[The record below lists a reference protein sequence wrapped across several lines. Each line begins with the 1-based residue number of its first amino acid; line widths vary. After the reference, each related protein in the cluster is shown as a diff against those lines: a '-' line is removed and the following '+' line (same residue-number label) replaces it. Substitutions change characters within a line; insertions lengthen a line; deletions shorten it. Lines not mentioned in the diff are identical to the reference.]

1 MYQKVALTVELIIKF
16 LDASYKDNPD
26 LKIDDYK
33 LVSIDKNDDHLNMN
47 SYEKQYVKVYY
58 NEKLKHCVV
67 VHRGTAPPSSSNY
80 YSTSDTLFAE
90 CAMELCPLYK
100 TCSPPGIEKC
110 KYKDTRRFKVSEM
123 IQKWAE
129 KKYSQW
135 NVTTLGHSQGGLL
148 AALVGQNSKEII
160 KIQPLHRETYQDT
173 EIEITIR
180 SVNDFIDKRNVI
192 KDKTIVES
200 NPSTHMYVHI
210 NNPKEKVLFHDTL
223 KQRYGMDYTEH
234 GYTDLFA
241 EFTDKKMQIGKDV
254 FNEDQCMV
262 PSTIEQHKGL
272 LQYAESDKSH
282 TSKSEKS
289 DTSKS
294 EKSDTSKSEK
304 NETPE
309 KSDNLITLIKYI
321 GTGAV
326 IIGSMYVGYKW
337 LNNRTSKKKGCRS
350 ASRKVSKVRSRRKL
364 SSKMSRH

>member
-16 LDASYKDNPD
+16 LDASYKDKPD
-26 LKIDDYK
+26 FKIDDYE
-33 LVSIDKNDDHLNMN
+33 LVSIPENGDFKELYDTIK
-47 SYEKQYVKVYY
+47 SKQKYLESDATQFVKVYY
-58 NEKLKHCVV
+58 SKKRNHCVV
-67 VHRGTAPPSSSNY
+67 VHRGTYDAFDLPN
-80 YSTSDTLFAE
+80 AE
-90 CAMELCPLYK
+90 CAMELCPVFK
-100 TCSPPGIEKC
+100 TCSPPGIKKC

-129 KKYSQW
+129 EKYSQR

-160 KIQPLHRETYQDT
+160 KIQPLHRETYKDT
-173 EIEITIR
+173 DKEITIR
-180 SVNDFIDKRNVI
+180 SVNDLIDKRNVI
-192 KDKTIVES
+192 KDKIVES

-210 NNPKEKVLFHDTL
+210 NNPTEKGLFHEKKKD
-223 KQRYGMDYTEH
+223 RYGLDDTEH
-234 GYTDLFA
+234 NYQYLFA
-241 EFTDKKMQIGKDV
+241 EFDKQMKIGKDV

-262 PSTIEQHKGL
+262 PSNIEQYKGL
-272 LQYAESDKSH
+272 LQDA
-282 TSKSEKS
+282 KSEQIDTPSYKS
-289 DTSKS
+289 D
-294 EKSDTSKSEK
+294 
-304 NETPE
+304 TPE

-326 IIGSMYVGYKW
+326 IMGSMYVGYKW